1 MFTFISN
8 GNLAGTNDDCS
19 GVGNAEVYVGSFSG
33 SSVSNIRQVTRTRFD
48 SCTDRSRTVNF
59 LSPGRRL
66 SRDGRLLAF
75 ESLATD
81 PKGNGANNAF
91 AGVFVC
97 SLGSDTASDTFVL
110 VGPRALTA
118 PGDLQHFPTFTD
130 YTGLAPGTVIF
141 TSALNFLPSGVFPDQ
156 AHDAD
161 GLNPQR
167 SPQIFATQL
176 PVSTSSTFTRVT
188 NIPTLAIFG
197 GLRPLASA
205 TLKRTAFSLV
215 GDLGGGNADGS
226 SEIFYLLS
234 PQANTENAAV
244 LSFFTGASNMPVATA
259 TPLPSPTPTPTPSPS
274 PSPGVG
280 QGLAPGELSIIRST
294 VALAPANTGPT
305 TGSET
310 RRAPDLPVELNGVSV
325 SVNGAAAGLYFVG
338 NSPQQI
344 NFVVPRSVTT
354 GVAKVIINNNGTVL
368 RGFVLIVA
376 AQPDVFST
384 TADAGGR
391 AIAVNVT
398 NPASRT
404 GEPFPTQS
412 LDMAGNLV
420 PTVLELSLT
429 GARGVATSEVKIT
442 IGTTDITGTSITFV
456 GPNTE
461 MPGFDIIN
469 FVLPATLS
477 NAGDLPIVVTVTRSS
492 AVFTSRP
499 PDTAPHVT
507 IGP

>member
-1 MFTFISN
+1 
-8 GNLAGTNDDCS
+8 
-19 GVGNAEVYVGSFSG
+19 
-33 SSVSNIRQVTRTRFD
+33 
-48 SCTDRSRTVNF
+48 
-59 LSPGRRL
+59 
-66 SRDGRLLAF
+66 
-75 ESLATD
+75 
-81 PKGNGANNAF
+81 
-91 AGVFVC
+91 
-97 SLGSDTASDTFVL
+97 
-110 VGPRALTA
+110 
-118 PGDLQHFPTFTD
+118 
-130 YTGLAPGTVIF
+130 
-141 TSALNFLPSGVFPDQ
+141 LP
-156 AHDAD
+156 A
-161 GLNPQR
+161 
-167 SPQIFATQL
+167 
-176 PVSTSSTFTRVT
+176 
-188 NIPTLAIFG
+188 
-197 GLRPLASA
+197 
-205 TLKRTAFSLV
+205 
-215 GDLGGGNADGS
+215 
-226 SEIFYLLS
+226 
-234 PQANTENAAV
+234 
-244 LSFFTGASNMPVATA
+244 
-259 TPLPSPTPTPTPSPS
+259 
-274 PSPGVG
+274 
-280 QGLAPGELSIIRST
+280 
-294 VALAPANTGPT
+294 
-305 TGSET
+305 
-310 RRAPDLPVELNGVSV
+310 ELNGVSI

-344 NFVVPRSVTT
+344 NFVVPLSVTT

-384 TADAGGR
+384 TGDAGGR

-412 LDMAGNLV
+412 LDMSGNLV

-456 GPNTE
+456 GPNRE

-499 PDTAPHVT
+499 LDTAPHVT